1 MKGNLMYI
9 KNERESSPAMSEI
22 RKNGC
27 NPLEKI
33 LLEKLKEAE
42 DAVRDDRGWLNIAEL
57 KALAAQWM
65 I

>member
-1 MKGNLMYI
+1 MYI
-9 KNERESSPAMSEI
+9 KNDGESLSAISEMG
-22 RKNGC
+22 KNGC

-57 KALAAQWM
+57 KALAVQWM

>member
-1 MKGNLMYI
+1 
-9 KNERESSPAMSEI
+9 MSEI